1 MRLEESLQQID
12 PDDVDEINHRLNAYA
27 IDSCKKNEKE
37 LCSNIKYLK
46 KTYSEEIYAPIEHI
60 YNVLVTNN
68 G

>member
-1 MRLEESLQQID
+1 MRLEEALKQME
-12 PDDVDEINHRLNAYA
+12 PKDVDDINNHLNAYA
-27 IDSCKKNEKE
+27 IDGCKKNEKE